1 MENHQGHRSPYGYNT
16 HSPAYQ
22 PSPQGQA
29 FNPLSTSSPGQ
40 FDNQTSLSVA
50 PRNPNPNAPTTNIL
64 ATTAGKL
71 TTRSCDVCRKRKV
84 KCDKFAN
91 GCTNC
96 KKANIQCHYPG
107 PGRAPR
113 RPKGGGTVS
122 ARETELLKRLR
133 KLESVVQELSGGQG
147 VDVDRF
153 GTGRSSVR
161 SPTRDVLENV
171 PSTHV
176 SPENRS
182 GSDAGSSVHKVEA
195 GDMEEGNPVTRK
207 WLQRLVNIGDGPPQ
221 GDIMHREMGKLVID
235 PQKSNYGHDNLEIFE
250 SLKDG
255 VAGIREILEGK
266 EEEENIPAEETEGG
280 SEGDGEPDYDELP
293 EIFNFKSPPSNGHQ
307 SFLFGYSSSTV
318 DLRSLHPLPSQIPF
332 FWSTYVENVDPLT
345 KIFHVPTMNIAIRE
359 LQTTKC
365 ENLNSSMEAALFS
378 IYYSVISSMSQSEVE
393 ANFDSDKTTLLWRY
407 RFGVEQALAKADLFT
422 TTEIV
427 TVQAYVLFLF
437 CLKRHDVVKLVWYVL
452 QLRSDVVQTFAD
464 LLPAH
469 SPY

>member
-1 MENHQGHRSPYGYNT
+1 M
-16 HSPAYQ
+16 
-22 PSPQGQA
+22 
-29 FNPLSTSSPGQ
+29 
-40 FDNQTSLSVA
+40 
-50 PRNPNPNAPTTNIL
+50 
-64 ATTAGKL
+64 
-71 TTRSCDVCRKRKV
+71 CRKRKV
-84 KCDKFAN
+84 KCDKLAN

-113 RPKGGGTVS
+113 RPKVGGTVS

-133 KLESVVQELSGGQG
+133 KLEGIVQELSGGQG
-147 VDVDRF
+147 VNEDLI
-153 GTGRSSVR
+153 GSGRSSVR
-161 SPTRDVLENV
+161 SPTREALCYP
-171 PSTHV
+171 PSNHI
-176 SPENRS
+176 SPENRA
-182 GSDAGSSVHKVEA
+182 GSDTGSSMHKVEA

-255 VAGIREILEGK
+255 VAGIREILEEDAPTAESQDG
-266 EEEENIPAEETEGG
+266 EEDDDGE
-280 SEGDGEPDYDELP
+280 GEPDYDELP
-293 EIFNFKSPPSNGHQ
+293 DMFNFKATPSNDHQ
-307 SFLFGYSSSTV
+307 SFIFGYSSSTV
-318 DLRSLHPLPSQIPF
+318 DLQSLHPLPSQIPF

-345 KIFHVPTMNIAIRE
+345 KIFHVPTMNVAMRE
-359 LQTTKC
+359 LHTTKC

-393 ANFDSDKTTLLWRY
+393 ANFDSDKTTLLNRY
-407 RFGVEQALAKADLFT
+407 RFGVEQALAKADLLT

-437 CLKRHDVVKLVWYVL
+437 CLKRHDAVKLVWYVP
-452 QLRSDVVQTFAD
+452 Q
-464 LLPAH
+464 H
-469 SPY
+469 E